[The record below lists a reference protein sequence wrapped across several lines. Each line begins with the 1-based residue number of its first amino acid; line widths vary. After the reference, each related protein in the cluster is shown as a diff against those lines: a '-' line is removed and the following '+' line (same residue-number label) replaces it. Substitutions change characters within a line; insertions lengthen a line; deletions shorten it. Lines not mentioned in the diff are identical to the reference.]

1 MTPARQGW
9 IRDGG
14 AERKKGC
21 GRVKGTGINQG
32 ADGGSP
38 EAMSVSLDF
47 ILLQRG
53 VLWDFK
59 MPASSPL
66 WLHTEDEFGGRVEIR
81 SPGGGREPMVQPA
94 PQ

>member
-9 IRDGG
+9 IPDGG

-59 MPASSPL
+59 MPVSSPL
-66 WLHTEDEFGGRVEIR
+66 LAAHGG
-81 SPGGGREPMVQPA
+81 
-94 PQ
+94 